1 MWALQL
7 LCLKGRSE
15 NPHRTETQRLFSSIP
30 MQMLSQL
37 SSNFLVRQ
45 AGRESEQKAVTGG
58 ALGRGGV
65 SEF

>member
-1 MWALQL
+1 MLQL
-7 LCLKGRSE
+7 LCLKGRSV
-15 NPHRTETQRLFSSIP
+15 NPHRTEIQRFFSSIP

-45 AGRESEQKAVTGG
+45 AGREIEQKAVTGG

-65 SEF
+65 SEL